1 MAKVGI
7 CPKVPS
13 LSLLMDC
20 ACVCV
25 VGGVVLKR
33 REESRKIPKLFARDV
48 VSG

>member
-25 VGGVVLKR
+25 GGGGGAEEKR
-33 REESRKIPKLFARDV
+33 GIKKDT
-48 VSG
+48 